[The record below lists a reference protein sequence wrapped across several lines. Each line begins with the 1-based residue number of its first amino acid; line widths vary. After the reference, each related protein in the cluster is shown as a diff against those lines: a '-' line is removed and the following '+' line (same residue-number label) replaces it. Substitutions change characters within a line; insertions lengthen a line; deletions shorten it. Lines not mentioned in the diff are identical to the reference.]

1 MKQRYEEGD
10 VFCFPI
16 PCGRFALGVV
26 ARKAKG
32 SPILLGYFFGRCL
45 PACPVQADVATLTAS
60 DAIKI
65 ARFGDLGLRNG
76 EWRVV
81 GHIDDWDR
89 ELWPFP
95 KFIRRDLLSNYAALV
110 TYSDDDPS
118 RITDEQRCLAD
129 DSAVHR
135 YPPNLMHGYGAIEI
149 QVGALLDTIA
159 AHKYKSARSSA
170 RVATSPQSSKYD
182 KIAIEENVRAGGSSS
197 KPTVISFWI
206 YFPKKSMAA
215 AFSKAVQQ
223 AGQDVEL
230 RAPVTLA
237 SETSWGVRLIRNEP
251 LTNDA
256 IEAQSELLESLAE

>member
-1 MKQRYEEGD
+1 MDYKDQCGD
-10 VFCFPI
+10 F
-16 PCGRFALGVV
+16 LG
-26 ARKAKG
+26 G
-32 SPILLGYFFGRCL
+32 
-45 PACPVQADVATLTAS
+45 
-60 DAIKI
+60 
-65 ARFGDLGLRNG
+65 GDCR
-76 EWRVV
+76 
-81 GHIDDWDR
+81 
-89 ELWPFP
+89 
-95 KFIRRDLLSNYAALV
+95 LS
-110 TYSDDDPS
+110 
-118 RITDEQRCLAD
+118 
-129 DSAVHR
+129 
-135 YPPNLMHGYGAIEI
+135 
-149 QVGALLDTIA
+149 IA
-159 AHKYKSARSSA
+159 AHKNRSARSSA